1 MPYVHLITSA
11 KLNEEKIA
19 AVRRIVGET
28 IAVIPGKSF
37 EVTTIHI
44 DPEAIISRGDPADPC
59 LFIEVRMFGPSAIG
73 AKQAFA
79 REISAAL
86 EKELGIPQKF
96 ISLNIIELD
105 AWGGNGSFHTFR

>member
-19 AVRRIVGET
+19 AIRRIVGET

-44 DPEAIISRGDPADPC
+44 DPEAIISRGEPSDPC
-59 LFIEVRMFGPSAIG
+59 LFLEVRMFGPAAIG
-73 AKQAFA
+73 AKKAFA
-79 REISAAL
+79 KEICAAL
-86 EKELGIPQKF
+86 EAELGIPQRF
-96 ISLNIIELD
+96 MSLNIIELD
-105 AWGGNGSFHTFR
+105 AWGGNGGFNTFR

>member
-11 KLNEEKIA
+11 KMSEEKIA

-44 DPEAIISRGDPADPC
+44 EPEAIISRGDPTDPC
-59 LFIEVRMFGPSAIG
+59 LFVEVRMFGPAAID
-73 AKQAFA
+73 AKKAFA
-79 REISAAL
+79 KAVCESL
-86 EKELGIPQKF
+86 EGELGIPQRF

-105 AWGGNGSFHTFR
+105 GWGGNGGFRTFR